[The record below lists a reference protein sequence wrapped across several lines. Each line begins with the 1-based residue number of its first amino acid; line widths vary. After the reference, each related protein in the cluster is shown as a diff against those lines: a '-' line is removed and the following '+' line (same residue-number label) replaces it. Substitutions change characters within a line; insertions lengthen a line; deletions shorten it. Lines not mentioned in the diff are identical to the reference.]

1 MSKRKTTNEFI
12 NEAKKVHGEKYDY
25 SKVEYIDRKTKVCI
39 ICPEHGEF
47 WQAPSNHL
55 HGQSC
60 PECARDKMREIKLK
74 TIDEFVRK
82 SKEIHGDKY
91 DYSKS
96 EYIGCFDKMRI
107 ICPEHGEFWQDP
119 HTHLKGSGCPKCGK
133 IKQDKNKSISQDEW
147 IKRANEIHN
156 NKYDY
161 SKVVYTGC
169 YDKVCIMCPKHGEF
183 WQEANSHLRGRGCPK
198 CRTSFLEA
206 TVVRFLRTH
215 NIDYVYQYFP
225 KFLNDG
231 IGHQSL
237 DFYLP
242 EYNVAIE
249 CQGLQHY
256 RPVKA
261 FGGEEQF
268 KKQIE
273 LDNKKK
279 KLCEDN
285 GVRLLYYSTK
295 EDIDKKTFSSL
306 KKLLYEIKH

>member
-1 MSKRKTTNEFI
+1 MSKKKTTDEFI
-12 NEAKKVHGEKYDY
+12 VEAVNKHGNKYDY
-25 SKVEYIDRKTKVCI
+25 SKVNYVDAKTKVCI

-47 WQAPSNHL
+47 WQKPIKHICG
-55 HGQSC
+55 HGC
-60 PECARDKMREIKLK
+60 PECNPKKKIPTNDVLDR
-74 TIDEFVRK
+74 FVA
-82 SKEIHGDKY
+82 IHGIKY
-91 DYSKS
+91 DYSNVKYANMS
-96 EYIGCFDKMRI
+96 TKVCI
-107 ICPEHGEFWQDP
+107 ICPEHGEFWQPP
-119 HTHLKGSGCPKCGK
+119 HNHLKGYGCPMCGK
-133 IKQDKNKSISQDEW
+133 IRQDKKKTITLNEW
-147 IKRANEIHN
+147 VKRANEIHN

-161 SKVVYTGC
+161 SKVVYNGC
-169 YDKVCIMCPKHGEF
+169 YDKVCVICPKHGEF

-198 CRTSFLEA
+198 CRTSFLET
-206 TVVRFLRTH
+206 TVVRFLRIH

-225 KFLNDG
+225 KFLNNG
-231 IGHQSL
+231 TGHQSL

-256 RPVKA
+256 KPVKV

-273 LDNKKK
+273 LDTRKR

-285 GVRLLYYSTK
+285 GVKLLYYSTK